1 MGNLPVF
8 PYRYCDYIQITA
20 DSKREISS
28 SVQTPLE
35 LRGSPPWGDMT
46 APCLEIRSRQTR
58 RHDPVQPSHGTAE
71 RFRAFPPVS
80 FAKESAGV
88 PIKTHRRA
96 SPVTNPEPIAIG
108 LDASSREMHNG
119 PLRNRRMRNL
129 STLFAV
135 ASLPCIRIIYLH
147 RRTHAPLP
155 ATALRYNPP
164 RVELLTLPFML
175 CSTVRVYNCRGRQTA
190 AVPSDG
196 ESCIP
201 MPNLMQLRAATTTWN
216 RSCCRRI
223 RLKGPLP
230 NQQPRRGLV

>member
-1 MGNLPVF
+1 MRRYGCTLP
-8 PYRYCDYIQITA
+8 
-20 DSKREISS
+20 S
-28 SVQTPLE
+28 
-35 LRGSPPWGDMT
+35 
-46 APCLEIRSRQTR
+46 IRSCQTR

-71 RFRAFPPVS
+71 RFRAFPP
-80 FAKESAGV
+80 SASRKKAPGSPSRLIDERALQ
-88 PIKTHRRA
+88 PIW
-96 SPVTNPEPIAIG
+96 SQIAIG

-135 ASLPCIRIIYLH
+135 ASSPCIRITYLH

-164 RVELLTLPFML
+164 RVERLTLPFML
-175 CSTVRVYNCRGRQTA
+175 CSTARVYNCRGRQTA